1 MRPAPYRRAVHR
13 SEYDLVPDGPRDA
26 EEDPHW
32 TELAPTRPDQVPTSY
47 FPAAM
52 PGEHPPWRRAAAV
65 VLIVMFLSA
74 TAGGVCL
81 TYGPG
86 ELFALLR

>member
-1 MRPAPYRRAVHR
+1 MAYR
-13 SEYDLVPDGPRDA
+13 SEYDDVPTVPRDA
-26 EEDPHW
+26 EVDPYW
-32 TELAPTRPDQVPTSY
+32 EQLAPTRPDQVPQSY

-52 PGEHPPWRRAAAV
+52 SGEQPAWRKASAV
-65 VLIVMFLSA
+65 LLIAMFVTA
-74 TAGGVCL
+74 TTGGVCL

>member
-1 MRPAPYRRAVHR
+1 MAYR
-13 SEYDLVPDGPRDA
+13 SEYDDVPVVSPDA
-26 EEDPHW
+26 EVDPNW
-32 TELAPTRPDQVPTSY
+32 QQLAPTRPDQVPQSY

-52 PGEHPPWRRAAAV
+52 AGEQPTWRKVSAV
-65 VLIVMFLSA
+65 VLIAMFVTA
-74 TAGGVCL
+74 TTGGVCL

>member
-1 MRPAPYRRAVHR
+1 MSYRA
-13 SEYDLVPDGPRDA
+13 EYDDVPNVPRAA
-26 EEDPHW
+26 EVDPNW
-32 TELAPTRPDQVPTSY
+32 EQYAPTRPDQVPTSY

-52 PGEHPPWRRAAAV
+52 PGEQPAWRKASAI
-65 VLIVMFLSA
+65 VLIAMFVTA
-74 TAGGVCL
+74 TTGGVCL